1 MRTMIRATERL
12 PSRRRRPVRALCLAL
27 ALWFSSGC
35 TAMTNPVADGIPVRL
50 LPMELQGP
58 SKAHLQTIPL
68 TMLRQPTPDAYRL
81 SSGDVLGVFVDGYLG
96 ERSQQMPTHVAPPV
110 ESRDQ
115 HRLAPSAGFPV
126 PVQDDGTIALPS
138 VPKLSV
144 QGMTVG
150 QARDAVRNLYLE
162 KELIRANNERIV
174 VTLLHAR
181 QTQVLVLRQEAT
193 GFQILQDS
201 GAVPSSK
208 RNNGYLV
215 DLPAYENDVLHA
227 LTKTGGLPDFDVYNE
242 IIIHRDGLG
251 NGQIPM
257 DVANKL
263 AKSPPARNASVSG
276 ARTAE
281 IIRIPLRLPVGAP
294 MPFGEKDIVLQ
305 TGDIVFLEAR
315 DEQVFFTAGLLPPGK
330 HMLPRDQDLDVIEA
344 IAQVRGPL
352 YNGAFGGSNLAGN
365 LIAPGLGSPSPN
377 WLIVVRRLPNRG
389 QVHIAV
395 DLRSA
400 MRHPQERLR
409 IQPGDVLILQERPA
423 EALARYLS
431 QTFLNVNVLWTF
443 FRSNNGVGL
452 VDIAGPDRLSSRAGS
467 INITP

>member
-1 MRTMIRATERL
+1 
-12 PSRRRRPVRALCLAL
+12 
-27 ALWFSSGC
+27 
-35 TAMTNPVADGIPVRL
+35 
-50 LPMELQGP
+50 
-58 SKAHLQTIPL
+58 
-68 TMLRQPTPDAYRL
+68 
-81 SSGDVLGVFVDGYLG
+81 
-96 ERSQQMPTHVAPPV
+96 
-110 ESRDQ
+110 
-115 HRLAPSAGFPV
+115 V
-126 PVQDDGTIALPS
+126 PVQEDGTIALPS
-138 VPKLSV
+138 VPKLNV
-144 QGMTVG
+144 QGMTIG
-150 QARDAVRNLYLE
+150 QAREAVRTLYLE
-162 KELIRANNERIV
+162 KELIRANNERIL

-193 GFQILQDS
+193 SFQVLADS

-227 LTKTGGLPDFDVYNE
+227 LAKTGGLPDFDAYNE
-242 IIIHRDGLG
+242 IIIHRDGLRD
-251 NGQIPM
+251 GQNPL

-263 AKSPPARNASVSG
+263 ATPPPSSKASIPG
-276 ARTAE
+276 ARIPE
-281 IIRIPLRLPVGAP
+281 IIRIPLRLPVDAP
-294 MPFGEKDIVLQ
+294 LPFSEKDIVLQ

-365 LIAPGLGSPSPN
+365 LIAPGLGIPSPN

-400 MRHPQERLR
+400 IRHPQERLR
-409 IQPGDVLILQERPA
+409 IQPGDVLILQERPV

-431 QTFLNVNVLWTF
+431 QTVFNVNVLWTF

-452 VDIAGPDRLSSRAGS
+452 VDIAAPDRLTSRAGT
-467 INITP
+467 INVAP